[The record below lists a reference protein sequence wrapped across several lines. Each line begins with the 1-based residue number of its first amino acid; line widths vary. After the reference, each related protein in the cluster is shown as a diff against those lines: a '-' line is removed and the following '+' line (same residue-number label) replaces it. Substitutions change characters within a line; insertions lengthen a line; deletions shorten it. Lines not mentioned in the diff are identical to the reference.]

1 MVKEID
7 PFWLLSAT
15 GLGSLNWLLVGTG
28 LEMFKLVL
36 FGKNELVLVMEKWFD
51 LGNDLGSK

>member
-1 MVKEID
+1 MVKEVD
-7 PFWLLSAT
+7 PFWLLLAT

>member
-1 MVKEID
+1 VVVKEID

-28 LEMFKLVL
+28 LEMFRLVL

-51 LGNDLGSK
+51 LAMI